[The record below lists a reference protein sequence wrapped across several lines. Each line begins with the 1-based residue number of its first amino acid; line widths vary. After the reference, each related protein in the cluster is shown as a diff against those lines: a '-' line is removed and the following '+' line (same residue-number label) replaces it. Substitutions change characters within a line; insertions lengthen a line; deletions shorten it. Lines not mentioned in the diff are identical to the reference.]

1 MAERRMFAK
10 TIIDSDAFIDM
21 PTSARLLYYDLAMR
35 ADDDGFIN
43 SPKKVCRMTGAN
55 DNDLKVLETKKF
67 IIPFESGVV
76 VIKHWLIHNYIRRD
90 TYQST
95 KYKNE
100 MRMLRLDEN
109 KAYTQVH
116 PSTARGRLVDG
127 SSTQDRLGKDRIGK
141 DRLDISYSSNEEYSS
156 TQNVDKP
163 ALESKNFSPSETKKE
178 NQMSDERVQKVVSMY
193 HEICKSLPRIEKVT
207 DSRRVLIRKAE
218 ERLKGTGGFGPFFE
232 RVERSDFLTGRKTNW
247 RAGFDW
253 IMKAANLWKIIEGNY
268 DNRKD
273 PSNPDY
279 TDQTRYEN
287 LEL

>member
-10 TIIDSDAFIDM
+10 SVVLSDTFLDM
-21 PTSARLLYYDLAMR
+21 TPTARCLYFSLGML
-35 ADDDGFIN
+35 ADDDGFVN
-43 SPKKVCRMTGAN
+43 SVRSAMRQSGTT
-55 DNDLKVLETKKF
+55 DDDLRELIACGF
-67 IIPFESGVV
+67 IIPVSGGLVV
-76 VIKHWLIHNYIRRD
+76 VRHWKTNNYIRADR
-90 TYQST
+90 YQET
-95 KYKNE
+95 NHKAEKA
-100 MRMLRLDEN
+100 MLKTDDSGGYLLDSDVGIP
-109 KAYTQVH
+109 YGI
-116 PSTARGRLVDG
+116 PLVYHHG
-127 SSTQDRLGKDRIGK
+127 YTQDRLGKVRLGK

-156 TQNVDKP
+156 TQNIDKP
-163 ALESKNFSPSETKKE
+163 APETKKE
-178 NQMSDERVQKVVSMY
+178 NQMSDERVQEVVSLY

-218 ERLKGTGGFGPFFE
+218 ERLKSTGGFAPFFE